1 MEPAVISVRFFG
13 DLVLSLG
20 DQTVGDGD
28 NRSRKAWLLLAY
40 LLYFHH
46 RFVPAGELIDLLWG
60 GKENCADA
68 ANSLKT
74 VLHRVRT
81 TLDRLGPNV
90 GHDLLIRKERCYGC
104 SAAFVLR
111 LDLDEFEQL
120 CKPDAALP
128 ADEQLARYRQALELY
143 RGDFL
148 SKLSA
153 EPWVTPIAAYYRNLY
168 VQTALEAVAL
178 LDETQQPEA
187 VVSLCERAMRVEP
200 YNEALCLHRMRAQV
214 AQGQP
219 AQALASYEALRQ
231 LLASHFGIQ
240 PCEELCALQQQIFHS
255 VNDSA
260 LPFDTIH
267 EQLNEDLGASGA
279 MVCGYDYFKV
289 LYHALARG
297 QIRSGAIMHIALFSL
312 TDANGGTLPKRSL
325 TCAAENLQAL
335 LQRLLRKGDVITRCS
350 VSQFLVI
357 LPQAN
362 YENSCAVCDRIL
374 KAFTR
379 QYPHSPADV
388 HCSVRAVG
396 SAL

>member
-1 MEPAVISVRFFG
+1 MESAVISVHFLG

-90 GHDLLIRKERCYGC
+90 GHDLLIRKESCYGC
-104 SAAFVLR
+104 SSAFTLR

-120 CKPDAALP
+120 CKPDAALS
-128 ADEQLARYRQALELY
+128 ADEQLARYQQALELY

-148 SKLSA
+148 AKLSA

-178 LDETQQPEA
+178 LDKKQQPEA
-187 VVSLCERAMRVEP
+187 IISLCERAMRVEP
-200 YNEALCLHRMRAQV
+200 YNEALCLHLMRAQV

-219 AQALASYEALRQ
+219 TQALAVYETLRQ
-231 LLASHFGIQ
+231 LLSDHFGIQ

-260 LPFDTIH
+260 LPFETIH
-267 EQLNEDLGASGA
+267 QQLNEDLGASGA

-297 QIRSGAIMHIALFSL
+297 QIRSGDIMHIALFSL
-312 TDANGGTLPKRSL
+312 TDANGEMLPKRSL
-325 TCAAENLQAL
+325 NCAAENFQAL

-374 KAFTR
+374 KAFAR
-379 QYPHSPADV
+379 KYPHSPAQV
-388 HCSVRAVG
+388 HCSVRAVD
-396 SAL
+396 SVL